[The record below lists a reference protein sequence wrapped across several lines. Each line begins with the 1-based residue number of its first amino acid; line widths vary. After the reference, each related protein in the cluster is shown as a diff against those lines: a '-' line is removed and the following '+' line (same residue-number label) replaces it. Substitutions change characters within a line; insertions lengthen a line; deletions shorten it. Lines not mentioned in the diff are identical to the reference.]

1 MMLTASLSESNRVL
15 PGLTC
20 RRTFDVI
27 SFANRSLFC
36 IGKAN
41 AFVGMKLSDE
51 FYFATAGQI
60 YRILVSPQAKK
71 TLTLLDRLNAAH
83 SDFNIDWLWWLVLS
97 SGAAFA

>member
-1 MMLTASLSESNRVL
+1 MKNPTRKKTSRGFCAEFTERPTECCGNETDSFLYRINVAL
-15 PGLTC
+15 PGLTS

-36 IGKAN
+36 IGKTN
-41 AFVGMKLSDE
+41 AFVGMKLNNE

-71 TLTLLDRLNAAH
+71 KP
-83 SDFNIDWLWWLVLS
+83 
-97 SGAAFA
+97 